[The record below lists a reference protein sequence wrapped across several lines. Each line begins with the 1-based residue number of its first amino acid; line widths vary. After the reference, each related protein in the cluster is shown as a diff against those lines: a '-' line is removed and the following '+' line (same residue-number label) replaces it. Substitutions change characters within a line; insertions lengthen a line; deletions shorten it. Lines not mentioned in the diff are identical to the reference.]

1 MAERAGLYGSFPVT
15 AQGQIGAAVLMPVWI
30 GIAILRPCQPLIL
43 LPVSSLRTPR
53 EWS

>member
-15 AQGQIGAAVLMPVWI
+15 AHGQIGAAALVLVWI
-30 GIAILRPCQPLIL
+30 AIAILKPCQPLIL